1 MALINCPECKNQ
13 ISNAA
18 CSCPHCGY
26 QLIKEHTVNSS
37 TLHRVEK
44 IENFIHRHQ
53 TLIGILFLCL
63 AAVFVI
69 LAITRFTN
77 SSYQRSV
84 ENYSYYIAQ
93 AKETSSM
100 SYGWLGSAYKSIS
113 NQWQDMANEEQAEI
127 WFTRITAGVFILAD
141 IPLVIFGVKY
151 IKKGRKKDGTN

>member
-18 CSCPHCGY
+18 YSCPHCGY
-26 QLIKEHTVNSS
+26 QLIKEQADNYS
-37 TLHRVEK
+37 TSNK
-44 IENFIHRHQ
+44 IEKSKNIINRHK

-77 SSYQRSV
+77 PSYQRSV
-84 ENYSYYIAQ
+84 ENYSYYIAK
-93 AKETSSM
+93 AEETSSM
-100 SYGWLGSAYKSIS
+100 AYGWLGSAYQSIS
-113 NQWQDMANEEQAEI
+113 NKWQEMANEAQAEI

-141 IPLVIFGVKY
+141 IPLVIFGVKF